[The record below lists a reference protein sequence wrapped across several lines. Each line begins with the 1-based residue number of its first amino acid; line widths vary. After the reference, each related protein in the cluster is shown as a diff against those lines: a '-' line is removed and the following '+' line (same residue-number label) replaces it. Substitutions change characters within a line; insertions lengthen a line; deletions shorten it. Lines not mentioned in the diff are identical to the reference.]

1 MKAVLFHEYGGVDKL
16 VYEDIATP
24 EPGFGEVLVEI
35 KAAGVNHF
43 DHDIREGISRIER
56 SLPHIPGI
64 EGAGVIA
71 ALGPGV
77 TQATVGERVVIYTQG
92 CGTCRNCLA
101 GREHNCHG
109 PERHGIT
116 IWGSYAEY
124 VKVRQH
130 RLVRMPDALDFERA
144 AATALCYGTSWN
156 MIVERAGIE
165 AGETVLVNAAGSG
178 IGSAAVQIAKLHGTR
193 VIASAGSDAKLD
205 QAREIGADEAINY
218 TDQNLFEEVM
228 RLTDGEGVD
237 LAVESVGGEVFQHSM
252 RALRSNGRLVTC
264 GAHAGE
270 RVEFDIIELFRKP
283 VTLYGNHFGPRRVVD
298 RVLNLVADG
307 KLHPVIHGKWP
318 LSEAREAA
326 TRAADRSFFGQMIL
340 IP

>member
-24 EPGFGEVLVEI
+24 EPGFGEVLVEM
-35 KAAGVNHF
+35 KASGVNHF

-77 TQATVGERVVIYTQG
+77 TQAQVGERVAIYPQR

-101 GREHNCHG
+101 GMEHNCHG
-109 PERHGIT
+109 PERVGIT
-116 IWGSYAEY
+116 IWGTYADN
-124 VKVRQH
+124 VKIRQD

-144 AATALCYGTSWN
+144 AATVLCYGTSWN

-178 IGSAAVQIAKLHGTR
+178 IGSAAVQIAKLHGAK

-205 QAREIGADEAINY
+205 KAREIGADEAINY
-218 TDQNLFEEVM
+218 TTHNLFDEVM

-237 LAVESVGGEVFQHSM
+237 LAVESVGGEVFKHSM
-252 RALRSNGRLVTC
+252 QALRSNGRLVTC

-270 RVEFDIIELFRKP
+270 LVEFDIIELFRKP

-298 RVLNLVADG
+298 RVLNLVAEG
-307 KLHPVIHGKWP
+307 KLDPVIHGKWP